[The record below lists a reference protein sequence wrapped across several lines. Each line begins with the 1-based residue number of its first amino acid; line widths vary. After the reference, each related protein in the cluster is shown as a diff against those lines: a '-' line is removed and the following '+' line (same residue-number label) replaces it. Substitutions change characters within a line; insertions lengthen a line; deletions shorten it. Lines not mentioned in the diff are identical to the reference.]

1 MKLRRRQKHANAG
14 SGPLHVTIT
23 FSKVENL
30 MTMEGAFH
38 HEPHPNSVGIQ
49 VPSLRKPS
57 LSSRTRLLAPAQHSH
72 PSRSHRGRCCLLAAD
87 SSYRE
92 HQNRTR
98 PPALWRRWARSSS
111 TSSTGSRTSFST
123 PSAMTP
129 STCPRLYVAP
139 TAEVPA
145 MQQSKGQ
152 TLAKALL
159 LRATT
164 REGPSTDRSRL
175 S

>member
-1 MKLRRRQKHANAG
+1 MKLRRRQKHANVR

-49 VPSLRKPS
+49 VPSLREPS
-57 LSSRTRLLAPAQHSH
+57 PSPRTRPFAPAQHSH

-111 TSSTGSRTSFST
+111 TSSTGSRTLFST

-139 TAEVPA
+139 TAEAPA
-145 MQQSKGQ
+145 MQQR

-164 REGPSTDRSRL
+164 CEGLHADLSRL